1 MAAFNFMDTGS
12 YAVFFKRQ
20 GIEFTWR
27 RIGIDAL
34 GAMAHG
40 LFASLLIG
48 TIMNTLGSQL
58 GIPFLNQIGGFA
70 TAGTGAAMAFSIGF
84 AMKAPPFVL
93 YSLVAVGQAANVL
106 GGSGGPLAVYFI
118 TLIAVFSG
126 KLVSKVTPI
135 DLIIAPFVT
144 IFVGISSAYLLA
156 PPIGRLASSF
166 GIAIMWAT
174 EMQPF
179 VMGILISGIV
189 GIILTLPISSA
200 AICAALGLVGLAG
213 GAAVAGCCA
222 HMVGFAVAS
231 WRENKI
237 GGLLAQGLGTSML
250 QIPNLMKKPILW
262 LPAIAA
268 SLVNGPAATVIFNLK
283 QNGPP
288 ISSGMGTSGM
298 VGPIGVISGWF
309 APAETAAVIGETAIV
324 PTYFD
329 WLGLLMVAIV
339 IPAVV
344 AWFVSE
350 WMRKRGMIKDRDLW
364 IEC

>member
-1 MAAFNFMDTGS
+1 M
-12 YAVFFKRQ
+12 VFLKKQ
-20 GIEFTWR
+20 GIEFTWQ

-70 TAGTGAAMAFSIGF
+70 VAGTGAAMALSIGF
-84 AMKAPPFVL
+84 ALKTPSFVL
-93 YSLVAVGQAANVL
+93 YSLVAVGQAANSL
-106 GGSGGPLAVYFI
+106 GGPGGPLAVYFI
-118 TLIAVFSG
+118 TLLAVFAG
-126 KLVSKVTPI
+126 KLVSKITPV
-135 DLIIAPFVT
+135 DLIVTPFVT
-144 IFVGISSAYLLA
+144 IAVGVSSAYLLA
-156 PPIGRLASSF
+156 PAIGKIASSF

-174 EMQPF
+174 EMQPLI
-179 VMGILISGIV
+179 MGILISGIV
-189 GIILTLPISSA
+189 GIVLTLPISSA
-200 AICAALGLVGLAG
+200 AVCAALGLVGLAG

-237 GGLLAQGLGTSML
+237 GGLMAQGLGTSML
-250 QIPNLMKKPILW
+250 QIPNLMKKPVLW
-262 LPAIAA
+262 LPAIVA
-268 SLVNGPAATVIFNLK
+268 SLVNGPVATIIFQLK

-298 VGPIGVISGWF
+298 VGPIGVIAGWF
-309 APAETAAVIGETAIV
+309 APSEAAVAIGETAMV

-344 AWFVSE
+344 SWLVSE
-350 WMRKRGMIKDRDLW
+350 WMRKRGIIKDRDLW

>member
-1 MAAFNFMDTGS
+1 VGKYIFDNAAPLSDFLKKQDI
-12 YAVFFKRQ
+12 V
-20 GIEFTWR
+20 FTWR

-48 TIMNTLGSQL
+48 TIINTLGAQL

-70 TAGTGAAMAFSIGF
+70 IAGTGAAMALSIGF
-84 AMKAPPFVL
+84 ALKAPSFVL
-93 YSLVAVGQAANVL
+93 YSLVAVGQAANSL

-118 TLIAVFSG
+118 TLIAVFAG
-126 KLVSKVTPI
+126 KLVSKTTPI
-135 DLIIAPFVT
+135 DLIVTPLVT
-144 IFVGISSAYLLA
+144 IGVGISAAHLLA
-156 PPIGRLASSF
+156 PPIGRIASAF

-179 VMGILISGIV
+179 LMGILVSGIV
-189 GIILTLPISSA
+189 GIVLTLPISSA

-250 QIPNLMKKPILW
+250 QVPNLMKKPVLW
-262 LPAIAA
+262 LPAVTA
-268 SLVNGPAATVIFNLK
+268 SLVNGPAATVIFKLK

-298 VGPIGVISGWF
+298 VGPIGVITGWLSPSE
-309 APAETAAVIGETAIV
+309 AAKAMGETAAVPSA
-324 PTYFD
+324 FD
-329 WLGLLMVAIV
+329 WIGLLLIAVV
-339 IPAVV
+339 IPAAV

-350 WMRKRGMIKDRDLW
+350 AMRKRGIIKDNDLW